1 MQKLFDLFKK
11 KDTSGAALSR
21 EIVVVSGL
29 PRSGTSMMMK
39 MIEAGGVPVMIDN
52 IRVADSDNPKG
63 YYELE
68 RVKQLD
74 KGGDKEWIGDAQGK
88 VVKVIAAL
96 LAHLSGNYQ
105 YRVLFMNRR
114 VEEVVKSQ
122 QRMLENR
129 KEDKDKLDE
138 ETLKTLLKKH
148 ASDVKSWVGKQPNFE
163 MLEIDYNAMVQ
174 SPLEYIPKINAF
186 LGGGLDEKAMAN
198 IVDPT
203 LYRNR

>member
-1 MQKLFDLFKK
+1 
-11 KDTSGAALSR
+11 
-21 EIVVVSGL
+21 
-29 PRSGTSMMMK
+29 
-39 MIEAGGVPVMIDN
+39 MIDN
-52 IRVADSDNPKG
+52 IRVPDTDNPKG

-96 LAHLSGNYQ
+96 LAHLSGSYQ

-114 VEEVVKSQ
+114 LEEVVKSQ
-122 QRMLENR
+122 HRMLENR
-129 KEDKDKLDE
+129 SEDTDKLDQ
-138 ETLKTLLKKH
+138 ETLKGLLQKH
-148 ASDVKSWVGKQPNFE
+148 ASDVKTWVSNQPNFE
-163 MLEIDYNAMVQ
+163 MLEVDYNALVQ
-174 SPLEYIPKINAF
+174 APLDHIPEVNSF
-186 LGGGLDEKAMAN
+186 LGGILDEQAMAV

>member
-1 MQKLFDLFKK
+1 MKKLIKNLTGLFNAGQTKNE
-11 KDTSGAALSR
+11 
-21 EIVVVSGL
+21 EIILVSGL

-52 IRVADSDNPKG
+52 IRVADTDNPKG

-88 VVKVIAAL
+88 VVKVISAL

-105 YRVLFMNRR
+105 YRVVFMNRR
-114 VEEVVKSQ
+114 IEEVIKSQ
-122 QRMLENR
+122 GRMLEHR
-129 KEDKDKLDE
+129 GEDANKVDD
-138 ETLKTLLKKH
+138 ETLRGLLQKH
-148 ASDVKSWVGKQPNFE
+148 ASDTKVWISKQSNFE
-163 MLEIDYNAMVQ
+163 MLEVDYNALVKD
-174 SPLEYIPKINAF
+174 PLTHIPAVNSF
-186 LGGGLDEKAMAN
+186 LGGNLDERAMAE
-198 IVDPT
+198 IVDPD